1 MKTLARLCVLPLT
14 LCGLLAQAP
23 SPTPPAGAKP
33 AEQEAKP
40 VPPRTDA
47 EPPKLLNLSLKPVVQ
62 DSGAPA
68 GTPATPPPAAQAPAT
83 PGLPALPVPGPGP
96 LVKPGPVVLAS
107 DLFGDTGAFSRP
119 SEMRVTDSYILGVGD
134 QLQLNVYGGIN
145 LEEKLEVGKGGVL
158 VVPKVGAVNTN
169 GISLGAAKELVRMLL
184 SRNFSRFTMDLQVLK
199 VRDVQVFLLG
209 EVSKPGSYVIPSIT
223 SIVNILGLGGGP
235 SPLGSYRQVRL
246 LRDGRT
252 VESVDLYELRFL
264 GKGMKALALKDGDTI
279 FVPLAGPKVGV
290 EGAFRRM
297 PENNTLLVELLP
309 QETLADLVQWAGGLQ
324 ATAHGKLVTLQ
335 RVDPVS
341 GSMSV
346 RNVAQEP
353 AKMSGIVMREGD
365 VVRALARLDRQD
377 GQIEIAGHVRVPG
390 LYGYEPG
397 MKVKDILESNQL
409 VLPTT
414 YMGRGELLRTL
425 PDQTT
430 RLYTFEVGKALA
442 GDPAHNLVL
451 GSRDRLE
458 FYDLTAFRLAKRV
471 TVLGPFTKPGVYD
484 WHEGMRASD
493 LIFRAGI
500 PRINADRFYAE
511 LAHTHDGKTSKV
523 IRLDLSK
530 LLSDEHRSVVQGKDD
545 TVDPIL
551 EPYDQITLFEVPG
564 FKMHRTV
571 RITGQVVRPG
581 VYTIEEEKF
590 TLGALIKRAG
600 GLTQDAMPA
609 GGIFL
614 RSAVRAKDLTAKDL
628 DAAGGDPN
636 DPTTNG
642 INEILSRLN
651 ETKRSRDG
659 LTALQA
665 PLLHGIMKGR
675 LNRLVVDFEAA
686 VKGDRRRDV
695 ELLDGDEIVIPRKV
709 DNVYVVGEVASPFSS
724 FVVKSGDSVSD
735 VVALAGG
742 LTRNADKGQIR
753 LLKADGRILD
763 SWVMSRRAEPGDAIL
778 VPQRLRTHSTWQDN
792 LQALTP
798 LALLISAVV
807 R

>member
-1 MKTLARLCVLPLT
+1 MVNWRKTVKSLACLRVLPLA

-23 SPTPPAGAKP
+23 TSPAPAPKP
-33 AEQEAKP
+33 IEQEAKP
-40 VPPRTDA
+40 AAPRNEA
-47 EPPKLLNLSLKPVVQ
+47 EGPKGGNFSLKVQ
-62 DSGAPA
+62 EPA
-68 GTPATPPPAAQAPAT
+68 VPAQAPASA
-83 PGLPALPVPGPGP
+83 PVAPAVPTVAP
-96 LVKPGPVVLAS
+96 KPSPVVLAS
-107 DLFGDTGAFSRP
+107 DLFGDSGAFSRP

-209 EVSKPGSYVIPSIT
+209 EVTKPGSYVVPSIT
-223 SIVNILGLGGGP
+223 SLVNILGLGGGP

-246 LRDGRT
+246 MRDGRI

-279 FVPLAGPKVGV
+279 FLPLSGAKVGV
-290 EGAFRRM
+290 EGAFRRV
-297 PENNTLLVELLP
+297 PEQGSLLVELLP

-324 ATAHGKLVTLQ
+324 SMAHGKLVTLQ
-335 RVDPVS
+335 RVDPS
-341 GSMSV
+341 TGSMTV

-353 AKMSGIVMREGD
+353 ARMAAVPMREGD
-365 VVRALARLDRQD
+365 VVRALARLDRQE
-377 GQIEIAGHVRVPG
+377 GQIEVTGHVRVPG

-397 MKVKDILESNQL
+397 MKVKDLLEANQL
-409 VLPTT
+409 IMPTT

-425 PDQTT
+425 PDMTT
-430 RLYTFEVGKALA
+430 HLYTFEVGKALA
-442 GDPAHNLVL
+442 GDPAHNLAL

-458 FYDLTAFRLAKRV
+458 FYDLTSFRLWKRV

-500 PRINADRFYAE
+500 PKINADRFYAE
-511 LAHTHDGKTSKV
+511 LARTKDGKTSKV
-523 IRLDLSK
+523 TRLDLGK
-530 LLSDEHRSVVQGKDD
+530 LLSDERKSVVQGKDD
-545 TVDPIL
+545 GVDPVL

-571 RITGQVVRPG
+571 HISGQVLRPG

-590 TLGALIKRAG
+590 TLGALVKRAG
-600 GLTQDAMPA
+600 GLTGDAMPA

-614 RSAVRAKDLTAKDL
+614 RAAVKAKDLTSKDL
-628 DAAGGDPN
+628 EATGVDPN

-642 INEILSRLN
+642 INEILGRLN

-659 LTALQA
+659 LTALQT
-665 PLLHGIMKGR
+665 PLLHGLVKGR

-686 VKGDRRRDV
+686 VRGDGRRDV
-695 ELLDGDEIVIPRKV
+695 ELMDGDEIVIPRKV

-735 VVALAGG
+735 VIALAGG

-763 SWVMSRRAEPGDAIL
+763 SWVMGRRAEPGDAIL
-778 VPQRLRTHSTWQDN
+778 VPQRLRTQSNWQDN

-798 LALLISAVV
+798 LALLINAVI

>member
-14 LCGLLAQAP
+14 LCGLLAQTPAP
-23 SPTPPAGAKP
+23 APAPRP

-40 VPPRTDA
+40 A
-47 EPPKLLNLSLKPVVQ
+47 
-62 DSGAPA
+62 APA
-68 GTPATPPPAAQAPAT
+68 GAPVDPSKATNISLKAPGQEPAVAAPAPVLVAPAPQPPPVPPTTPPAPPAKPAP
-83 PGLPALPVPGPGP
+83 VM
-96 LVKPGPVVLAS
+96 LAS
-107 DLFGDTGAFSRP
+107 DLFGDSGAFSRP

-158 VVPKVGAVNTN
+158 VVPKVGAVNAN

-184 SRNFSRFTMDLQVLK
+184 ARNFSRFTMDLQVLK

-209 EVSKPGSYVIPSIT
+209 EVSKPGSYVVPSIT

-246 LRDGRT
+246 MRDGRS

-290 EGAFRRM
+290 EGAFRRV
-297 PENNTLLVELLP
+297 PEGRSLLVELLP
-309 QETLADLVQWAGGLQ
+309 QETLSDLIQWAGGLQ
-324 ATAHGKLVTLQ
+324 SIAHGKLVTLQ
-335 RVDPVS
+335 RVDPS
-341 GSMSV
+341 TGSMTV

-353 AKMSGIVMREGD
+353 AKMSGILMREGD
-365 VVRALARLDRQD
+365 VVRALARMDRQE
-377 GQIEIAGHVRVPG
+377 GQIEVIGHVRVPG
-390 LYGYEPG
+390 LYGYEAG
-397 MKVKDILESNQL
+397 MRVKDLLESNQM

-414 YMGRGELLRTL
+414 YLGRGELLRTL

-430 RLYTFEVGKALA
+430 HLYTFEVGKALA
-442 GDPAHNLVL
+442 GDPEHNLAL
-451 GSRDRLE
+451 SSRDRLE
-458 FYDLTAFRLAKRV
+458 FYDLTSFRLWKRV

-484 WHEGMRASD
+484 WHDGMRASD
-493 LIFRAGI
+493 LIFRAGV

-511 LAHTHDGKTSKV
+511 LAHTKDGKTSKV
-523 IRLDLSK
+523 IRLDLAK
-530 LLSDEHRSVVQGKDD
+530 LLSDEKRGVVHLKDEA
-545 TVDPIL
+545 VDPPL

-571 RITGQVVRPG
+571 TISGQVIRPG

-590 TLGALIKRAG
+590 TLSALIRRAG
-600 GLTQDAMPA
+600 GFTQDAMPP

-614 RSAVRAKDLTAKDL
+614 RSAVRAKDLTVKDL
-628 DAAGGDPN
+628 ETAGVDPN

-642 INEILSRLN
+642 INEILGRLN

-665 PLLHGIMKGR
+665 PLLHGLIKGR

-686 VKGDRRRDV
+686 VKGSRRHDV

-724 FVVKSGDSVSD
+724 FMVGSGDSVSD
-735 VVALAGG
+735 VIAMAGG

-798 LALLISAVV
+798 LALLVNAVI